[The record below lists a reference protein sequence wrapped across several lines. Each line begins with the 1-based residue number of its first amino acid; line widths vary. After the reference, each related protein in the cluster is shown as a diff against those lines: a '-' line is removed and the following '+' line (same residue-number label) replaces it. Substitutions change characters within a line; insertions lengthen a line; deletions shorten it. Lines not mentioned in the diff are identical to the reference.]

1 MLRSDVV
8 RGPTL
13 SSITRALCMGVLV
26 GGCAQIANLGNGVDA
41 TETSPPPD
49 GVSPRTDA
57 NITIS
62 PLTLD
67 YGSLPCG
74 ADAPAKLV
82 TITNSGSRPANYELK
97 LPEGTAFH
105 LGPDAKGVLAPKG
118 SVSVNVIANPTLA
131 GDNGADLV
139 VNAGEALQPVHLITK
154 GTGPT
159 FELAQSTVAFGEVRK
174 ENGGTPVDIAVK
186 NSGTADLSVATF
198 TSTDA
203 NFDVAWPA
211 KPSAFVVKS
220 GASSNITVT
229 LKTAVVPDGAGLKS
243 TIKPAITALC
253 GASPVLVA
261 TGQRVTSDI
270 TVSPLDWGGQACGT
284 TPVPQNVTIKNY
296 ANVGASYAIDTATT
310 PSFDVTDMSGGTI
323 GPATGSTA
331 PATAIIQV
339 APKKLAITAPLPNTT
354 EILGV
359 NLTSTAPGAAG
370 RRTATLHV
378 DTRGAI
384 LVFTPAALT
393 FTDYGSKSFTVSNT
407 GNESLSFLLL
417 WNLQGGGSSW
427 SGSGPSFLSAGAV
440 GNGTIT
446 YKAGGASG
454 ESTTKLAPSQTV
466 NPKPACPSLGFVAA
480 TGNKP

>member
-1 MLRSDVV
+1 MV
-8 RGPTL
+8 
-13 SSITRALCMGVLV
+13 VLV

-82 TITNSGSRPANYELK
+82 TITNSGSRPADYELK

-139 VNAGEALQPVHLITK
+139 VNAGEALQPVHLIAK

-159 FELAQSTVAFGEVRK
+159 FELAQSTIAFGEVRK
-174 ENGGTPVDIAVK
+174 ENGGAPVTIAVK
-186 NSGTADLSVATF
+186 NSGTSDLSVASF
-198 TSTDA
+198 ASSDP
-203 NFDVAWPA
+203 NFEVKWNAQPT
-211 KPSAFVVKS
+211 AFVVQP
-220 GASSNITVT
+220 GASGNIVVS
-229 LKTAVVPDGAGLKS
+229 LKTASAQDGAVLTS
-243 TIKPAITALC
+243 TIKPAVTALC
-253 GASPVLVA
+253 GAAPTLVA
-261 TGQRVTSDI
+261 TGRRVTSDI
-270 TVSPLDWGGQACGT
+270 TVSPIDWGARACGT
-284 TPVPQNVTIKNY
+284 TPAPQDVTITNY
-296 ANVGASYAIDTATT
+296 ANVGATYTIDTTLT

-323 GPATGSTA
+323 NPA
-331 PATAIIQV
+331 PATAKIRV
-339 APKKLAITAPLPNTT
+339 APKKLATTAPLPNVT

-359 NLTSTAPGAAG
+359 MLTSSAPGASG
-370 RRTATLHV
+370 RRTASLHV

-384 LVFTPAALT
+384 LTFTPAALT
-393 FTDYGSKSFTVSNT
+393 FADNGTKNFTVANT
-407 GNESLSFLLL
+407 GNESLGFLLA
-417 WNLQGGGSSW
+417 WNVQGAGNIW
-427 SGSGPSFLSAGAV
+427 SGGGPSFLSAGTSAT
-440 GNGTIT
+440 GSIKYTS
-446 YKAGGASG
+446 AGPGETTAKLVASQ
-454 ESTTKLAPSQTV
+454 QTF
-466 NPKPACPSLGFVAA
+466 NPKPECPSLGFVSA